1 MREQPSEMKKTTIFI
16 ADDHPVL
23 RNGIKTVLTV
33 VPEYAVVGEGATGQ
47 EALSGVLDLKPDIVL
62 MDITMPELDGITVTR
77 RLLERLP
84 DTKVVILSMH
94 SDISHAIDA
103 FRAGALAY
111 VLKDSPPAE
120 LLQAV
125 SKVSVGLKYASP
137 SVAEELLSDFVDVIK
152 KDHSMDPFDA
162 LSQREKDV
170 LRLIADGVS
179 GREIAERLFISVSTV
194 KSHRMNIMKK
204 LKVGETASL
213 VKIAI
218 KKGLV
223 ETK

>member
-1 MREQPSEMKKTTIFI
+1 MKKTSIFI

-23 RNGIKTVLTV
+23 RDGIKTVLTSV
-33 VPEYAVVGEGATGQ
+33 AEYVVVGEGATGLD
-47 EALSGVLDLKPDIVL
+47 ALSGVLELKPDIVL

-77 RLLERLP
+77 RVLERLP
-84 DTKVVILSMH
+84 ETKVVILSMH
-94 SDISHAIDA
+94 SDLSHAIDA

-111 VLKDSPPAE
+111 VLKDSAPAE
-120 LLQAV
+120 ILLAV
-125 SKVSVGLKYASP
+125 SKVSAGLKYASP

-162 LSQREKDV
+162 LSQRERDV

-194 KSHRMNIMKK
+194 KSHRTNIMKK
-204 LKVGETASL
+204 LKVGETAGL

>member
-23 RNGIKTVLTV
+23 RNGIKTVLTTAQ
-33 VPEYAVVGEGATGQ
+33 EYCVVGEAATGQ

>member
-1 MREQPSEMKKTTIFI
+1 MKEQPSDMKKTTIFI

-23 RNGIKTVLTV
+23 RNGIKTVLTTA
-33 VPEYAVVGEGATGQ
+33 PEYVVVGEGATGQ
-47 EALSGVLDLKPDIVL
+47 EVLSGVLELKPDIVL

-84 DTKVVILSMH
+84 DTKVVMLSMH

-120 LLQAV
+120 LLHAV

>member
-23 RNGIKTVLTV
+23 RDGIKTVLTT
-33 VPEYAVVGEGATGQ
+33 VPEYVVVGEGATGQ

-77 RLLERLP
+77 RLLERLS
-84 DTKVVILSMH
+84 DTKVIILSMH

-120 LLQAV
+120 LLHAV